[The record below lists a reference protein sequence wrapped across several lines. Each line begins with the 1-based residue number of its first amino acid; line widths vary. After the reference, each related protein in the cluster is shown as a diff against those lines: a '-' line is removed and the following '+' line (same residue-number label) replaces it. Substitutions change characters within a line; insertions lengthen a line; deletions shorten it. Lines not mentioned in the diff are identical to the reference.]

1 MIKIP
6 KFFHELLGEYQTKS
20 SLVVIGVFVLISS
33 FLMAVLGYD
42 QWKELLFIK
51 QLVTWLLFLDISGG
65 VLANLTKGTD
75 LYYND
80 NHWRRWV
87 FIAIHVQPI
96 ILSWAM
102 DISLHYGMIIYV
114 YTLVCAIFL
123 NLIRN
128 YHFHSLTAGG
138 LTSLGLL
145 IVAYFGQTVP
155 FFALTLFTFYVF
167 KVLFSFSVFHHRSKS
182 CTH

>member
-20 SLVVIGVFVLISS
+20 SLVVIGVFIVTSGCL
-33 FLMAVLGYD
+33 LALLGYD
-42 QWKELLFIK
+42 EWKELLVVK

-75 LYYND
+75 LYYSQ
-80 NHWRRWV
+80 HQWRRWV

-102 DISLHYGMIIYV
+102 DVSLHYGMIIYV
-114 YTLVCAIFL
+114 YTLVCAIVL

-128 YHFHSLTAGG
+128 HHIHSVIAGS

-155 FFALTLFTFYVF
+155 FFASTLFTFYVF
-167 KVLFSFSVFHHRSKS
+167 KVLFSFSVFHHSGA
-182 CTH
+182 H